1 MSDVFNFFSN
11 EKWCKET
18 MQKYFS
24 SREISIFNYFNI
36 IISKL
41 MILKIFSFFNT
52 DYLDGRLSSRISF
65 MFNVFKLYISLFNYY
80 CIFTF
85 ENAK

>member
-1 MSDVFNFFSN
+1 MYSNFFSN

-24 SREISIFNYFNI
+24 SREISIFNYFNVI
-36 IISKL
+36 ICKL

-52 DYLDGRLSSRISF
+52 DYLDGRLSSNDRLCLMCLSFISF
-65 MFNVFKLYISLFNYY
+65 YLIIILFSLLKMQN
-80 CIFTF
+80 
-85 ENAK
+85 E